1 MGINGVMSGTSQGS
15 GYNVN
20 ATNMDDA
27 KLKEYDQNLNRLQQK
42 LQRTEKDIDL
52 SEQEKRKKEQE
63 LQREIEE
70 LNRQKLLAEQEKR
83 QKEMPGT
90 GKIAAKKLNGID
102 QSSDP
107 EKKQKEDSS
116 RISTKPVDVQKEQDK
131 KEEEQNRQPLL
142 TANQMESVIIGG
154 STLAQSKPHKATV
167 KELENRIRVL
177 SGEINT
183 DKIRENDTTKK
194 EKEVKDLEERAA
206 RARENTVKHF
216 GDGKRKVE
224 ERQQEAQKEIK
235 QQQQNENI
243 RFIRSQKDVA
253 LPNFQITI

>member
-1 MGINGVMSGTSQGS
+1 MGINGLSGTSQGS
-15 GYNVN
+15 GYNMN
-20 ATNMDDA
+20 ATNMNDA

-70 LNRQKLLAEQEKR
+70 VNRQKLLAEMEER

-90 GKIAAKKLNGID
+90 GEIAAKKYSGIAQQEPD
-102 QSSDP
+102 
-107 EKKQKEDSS
+107 EEENQKEYPF
-116 RISTKPVDVQKEQDK
+116 RISTKPVDVQKEHD
-131 KEEEQNRQPLL
+131 EEERNRQPLL
-142 TANQMESVIIGG
+142 TANQMEAVIIGG
-154 STLAQSKPHKATV
+154 STLGQSKSHKATV

-177 SGEINT
+177 GGEINI
-183 DKIRENDTTKK
+183 DKVRENDTAAK
-194 EKEVKDLEERAA
+194 EAEMKDLERRAA
-206 RARENTVKHF
+206 QARENTAKHL

-224 ERQQEAQKEIK
+224 ERQQEAQREIK
-235 QQQQNENI
+235 QQQNENI

-253 LPNFQITI
+253 LPNFQISI